1 MKRPN
6 PMLAA
11 IVAASFILVS
21 FSDGPRTPVYPE
33 EGEAGKADPTLTLQ
47 EVRTAS
53 DHIVVA
59 LFTSEIVD
67 LDGID
72 TSDPSLWTLGRKSV
86 KSINKWVREA
96 EGSEHRIYLEVPTLK
111 NGKRYTLRTPYGK
124 KRFRFN
130 EKKTLCESIKVNQ
143 VGYSALSEV
152 RYANFAIWTGDGG
165 ARKIEGQLP
174 TYTVLDRKNRKVATG
189 TLSEIGDDIS
199 SGDHVYRIDLS
210 DVPEGGPYKV
220 SVKGYGV
227 SYPFGVGGDFSKKV
241 AWTSFRALY
250 HQRCGVPVVRP
261 YAEWDIR
268 TKPCH
273 ETVYLTYG
281 PIGEANLKV
290 TGEEPTI
297 KAWGGYHDA
306 GDADRRTYHMDVS
319 SSLLTTYEM
328 FPEYFTDD
336 QFNIPDIFDE
346 NFNILGKGNGIPDI
360 IDEAEW
366 GTMFWEYVQTSDGQ
380 IPWGTETT
388 GYSPFTT
395 YDRETKLFGTE
406 VLSPVT
412 AAWASAL
419 FVHLSRIIEPYKP
432 ERSSQLMERSALARK
447 AVLSLPNPFPTFEM
461 YYNVEMYLKTGESIY
476 HDYIKA
482 HASDVLRLEDTFN
495 MGTEAFA
502 YMAWLPSY
510 FCSYLLTKDRETDPE
525 VVSIFKE
532 ALRRTADKELGFLEG
547 NAYPVGTPMN
557 LRWWGSNVAQG
568 QYAYP
573 MLLYWG
579 LSGEQKYIDGVSQ
592 LMDYV
597 LGLNPLGKCFMTGV
611 GSDRVHHPHD
621 RETEYTHYEMN
632 WGIRP
637 GLIVFGP
644 GLATQNGRSYP
655 AIGRETP
662 RERIYIDNVGAIS
675 QSEFTIYQSLCFPAC
690 IYPILS
696 GGSDY
701 GNIN

>member
-1 MKRPN
+1 MTIRRHLLLPS
-6 PMLAA
+6 
-11 IVAASFILVS
+11 VATASFLMLS
-21 FSDGPRTPVYPE
+21 FSDSPRTPVYPE
-33 EGEAGKADPTLTLQ
+33 DGINSKDNSLVLK

-53 DHIVVA
+53 SNIVVL
-59 LFTSEIVD
+59 LFESDIVD
-67 LDGID
+67 LDGVD
-72 TSDPSLWTLGRKSV
+72 VSDPWVWKIGKIRPKSLS
-86 KSINKWVREA
+86 KWVREA
-96 EGSEHRIYLEVPTLK
+96 EGSEHRVYMEVPTLK
-111 NGKRYTLRTPYGK
+111 NGKRYVLHTPYGK
-124 KRFRFN
+124 KAFRFR

-143 VGYSALSEV
+143 VGYSALSKV

-165 ARKIEGQLP
+165 VKTLSGELP
-174 TYTVLDRKNRKVATG
+174 SYTVLGKRNRKISSGVLT
-189 TLSEIGDDIS
+189 EIGSDVS

-210 DVPEGGPYKV
+210 DVPEGGPYRI
-220 SVKGYGV
+220 SVKGIGV
-227 SYPFGVGGDFSKKV
+227 SYPFGVGGNFSKKV

-250 HQRCGVPVVRP
+250 HQRCGVPVVKP
-261 YAEWDIR
+261 YADWDIR

-290 TGEEPTI
+290 TGDEPTI

-306 GDADRRTYHMDVS
+306 GDADRRTYHMDVP

-328 FPEYFTDD
+328 FPEYFKDD

-346 NFNILGKGNGIPDI
+346 NYNILGKGNGIPDI
-360 IDEAEW
+360 LDEAEW
-366 GTMFWEYVQTSDGQ
+366 GTMFWEYVQTEDGQ
-380 IPWGTETT
+380 MPWGTETT

-419 FVHLSRIIEPYKP
+419 FVHLARLLEPYNP
-432 ERSSQLMERSALARK
+432 ERSAVLMERSALARK
-447 AVLSLPNPFPTFEM
+447 AALSSPRPFPSFEM
-461 YYNVEMYLKTGESIY
+461 YYNVEMYLKTGESVY
-476 HDYIKA
+476 HDYIKE
-482 HASDVLRLEDTFN
+482 HAEDVLAIENTFN

-510 FCSYLLTKDRETDPE
+510 FCSYLLTDKRETDPK
-525 VVSIFKE
+525 VVSIFRD
-532 ALRRTADKELGFLEG
+532 ALKRTADKELGFLAE

-568 QYAYP
+568 QYAFP
-573 MLLYWG
+573 MLLHWG

-621 RETEYTHYEMN
+621 RETEYTHYEKG

-655 AIGRETP
+655 AIDRETP

-690 IYPILS
+690 VYPILT

-701 GNIN
+701 GNIK